1 MWSYDIVAIHK
12 STTTLQKSQGPCSS
26 ETSMKYCYTSWK
38 MKYSVYFVQAQF
50 ALGNLLLYINKTK
63 KKPEMMC
70 ETYEM

>member
-1 MWSYDIVAIHK
+1 
-12 STTTLQKSQGPCSS
+12 
-26 ETSMKYCYTSWK
+26 